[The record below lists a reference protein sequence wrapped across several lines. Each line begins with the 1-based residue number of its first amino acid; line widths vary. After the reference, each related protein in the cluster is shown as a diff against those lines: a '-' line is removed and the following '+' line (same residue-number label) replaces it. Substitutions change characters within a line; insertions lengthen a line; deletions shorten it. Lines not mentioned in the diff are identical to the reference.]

1 MKWIVIT
8 SPDFISVEAAFINR
22 LFEHGLDIL
31 HLRKPGSE
39 VDDCQR
45 LLDDINPRWLSRIV
59 VHDHFELCSMYSLKG
74 VHLNGRNPLPP
85 EGHSGTVS
93 RSCHSLEEITKYGA
107 SCDYMT
113 LSPIFDSVS
122 KQGYLSAFT
131 AQQLLSAKDCGI
143 ITSKVI
149 ALGGVTLQNIP
160 KVKEYGFGGVAIL
173 GDVWKRMTDSNVDD
187 YLDALRSALP

>member
-8 SPDFISVEAAFINR
+8 SPDFLHGEAAFIDR

-39 VDDCQR
+39 VADCKR
-45 LLDDINPRWLSRIV
+45 LLDEVNPRWLPKIV
-59 VHDHFELCSMYSLKG
+59 VHDHFELCSMYPLKG

-85 EGHSGTVS
+85 KGHCGTVS
-93 RSCHSLEEITKYGA
+93 RSCHSLGEIAEYDA
-107 SCDYMT
+107 QCSYMT

-122 KQGYLSAFT
+122 KQGYMSAFT

-143 ITSKVI
+143 ITGKVI
-149 ALGGVTLQNIP
+149 ALGGITLQNIP
-160 KVKEYGFGGVAIL
+160 QVRGYGFGGVAIL
-173 GDVWKRMTDSNVDD
+173 GDVWNRMTDSNVDG
-187 YLDALRSALP
+187 YLDDLRFALS